1 MPELE
6 HVRALTKRLTK
17 HNDCQMSSSILSW
30 DTSRIER
37 LLKDLNLHPSL
48 QRGVRFHTEKDEQIP
63 LDKKQGKDMYQHCCE
78 GCDLGSSLYSGLNC
92 IEVHCIRSAFGCV
105 RVYVQVWVL
114 WYTPQTVC
122 VCTYTCL
129 GP

>member
-1 MPELE
+1 
-6 HVRALTKRLTK
+6 
-17 HNDCQMSSSILSW
+17 MSSTILSW

-92 IEVHCIRSAFGCV
+92 LEVHCIRSVLGCV
-105 RVYVQVWVL
+105 RV
-114 WYTPQTVC
+114 C
-122 VCTYTCL
+122 VCTGTSLMVYAPDSVRVYVYMFRAL
-129 GP
+129 GCVRVLHMCIHIHV